1 VERAAA
7 MVGYDIM
14 WVGKGTDE
22 CGIDRA
28 TGKTLIKIE
37 PRYYRPAEVDALQ
50 GDASKAKRVFGF
62 EPKTSFEELT
72 RIMVEHDLKQ
82 YGLSLSP
89 SFVPAQSGT
98 VFAHGG
104 MTKDA
109 KIYVAGHRGL
119 VGSAIVRNLE
129 SKGYTNIVKRTHD
142 ELNLRDERAV
152 AAFFEQEKPEYV
164 FLAAAKVGGIV
175 ANQEA
180 KAEMF
185 FDNMGIEL
193 NVIHHA
199 WKSGV
204 KKLVFLGSSCIYP
217 RLAPQPIKE
226 EYLMTGHLETTNDA
240 YAVAKIAGIQMCRA
254 YYEQYGFKS
263 VAVMPCNLFGPGDN
277 FDLKTSHVLPAL
289 LRKVIEAKARGD
301 KQIVMW
307 GTGTPRRE
315 FLYVDDVADACVFL
329 MNSAVENEIFN
340 VGMGEDIAIK
350 DLLQLICDVVG
361 YHGEI
366 VSDFTKP
373 DGTPRKLLDVG
384 KLRARGWR
392 HTVSLREGIEKMVTL
407 FEQQNV

>member
-1 VERAAA
+1 
-7 MVGYDIM
+7 
-14 WVGKGTDE
+14 
-22 CGIDRA
+22 
-28 TGKTLIKIE
+28 
-37 PRYYRPAEVDALQ
+37 
-50 GDASKAKRVFGF
+50 
-62 EPKTSFEELT
+62 
-72 RIMVEHDLKQ
+72 
-82 YGLSLSP
+82 
-89 SFVPAQSGT
+89 
-98 VFAHGG
+98 